1 MMYTF
6 KTLIVYALCFLFF
19 TTNAQINH
27 KALSYRMNTA
37 YNNYLLRD
45 IYKQYK
51 NRDNNFTEALKSK
64 ETLIEYRDNSIKRYK
79 TIIGGFSEKSNLNA
93 QVVGS
98 TQLEGFRIEKI
109 IFESLP
115 KRYVTANLY
124 IPNGD
129 GPFPVTLHLCG
140 HGLKGKSPLS
150 RAATLMALNK
160 IAVLVVDPI
169 GQGERIQF
177 LDKNSTPITR
187 GATTEHTL
195 LNMGANLIGTSLA
208 AYEYWDNH
216 RAIDYLETRTD
227 LDKNRIGVYGSSG
240 GGTQTAY
247 MLGLDNRIKVAT
259 VCSYFTQRKR
269 VLDIYG
275 ASDGC
280 QHIPYE
286 GREQL
291 DIADFVLMMA
301 PKPILIMSG
310 KYDFVDYWGA
320 TEAFSDLKKAYTILG
335 GPEKTSLFS
344 VESGHGMPKPKR
356 EAMVNWFKKWFYQN
370 DTPVVET
377 KSLSTSVENLQCTST
392 GQIITSMPDN
402 ISIPKY
408 HKQQY
413 ELYKNNRSVFLKKEA
428 SVIKNTVINL
438 LGIKIP
444 TEEIDVLSTGQNSFR
459 KFDLYKYQINRTG
472 QMPIPCLVLM
482 PEIANSKSNIVLYL
496 NESGKSDV
504 LANEN
509 LIDSHINQGDI
520 LIIPDL
526 RGFGESADP
535 INLNDSKYW
544 NWEYRNAMASMHIG
558 KPIMGQ
564 RVIDIMT
571 VLDFIEQTPNL
582 KNKNIQL
589 IANGLYGPIA
599 IHASYLDQRITQTE
613 ISRSIKSFYNYLENP
628 LQKDIYTNVLYGV
641 LKYYDLKDL
650 INLSGENRIKFID

>member
-1 MMYTF
+1 MNHF
-6 KTLIVYALCFLFF
+6 KALIVIVLSVFVFNG
-19 TTNAQINH
+19 NAQVNSN
-27 KALSYRMNTA
+27 ALSWRMNTA
-37 YNNYLLRD
+37 YNNYLKRD
-45 IYKQYK
+45 IHQQYD
-51 NRDNNFTEALKSK
+51 NRNKDFAKALKSK
-64 ETLIEYRDNSIKRYK
+64 EDLIKYRDNCIKRYK
-79 TIIGGFSEKSNLNA
+79 SIIGDFPTKNNLNSK
-93 QVVGS
+93 VVGV
-98 TQLEGFRIEKI
+98 TQLEGFRVEKI

-124 IPNGD
+124 IPNGE

-150 RAATLMALNK
+150 RAATLMASNK

-177 LDKNSTPITR
+177 VDKNSKSITR
-187 GATTEHTL
+187 GATTEHTI
-195 LNMGANLIGTSLA
+195 LNMGANLVGTSLA

-247 MLGLDNRIKVAT
+247 MLGLDDRIKVAT
-259 VCSYFTQRKR
+259 VCSYFTQRER
-269 VLDIYG
+269 VFDVYG

-291 DIADFVLMMA
+291 EIADFVLMMA
-301 PKPILIMSG
+301 PKPVLIMSG

-320 TEAFSDLKKAYTILG
+320 TKAFNNLKKAYTVLG
-335 GPEKTSLFS
+335 VPEKTNLFS

-356 EAMVNWFKKWFYQN
+356 EAMVSWFKKWFYQ
-370 DTPVVET
+370 DDSPVLET
-377 KSLSTSVENLQCTST
+377 KTLSTSLENLQCTST
-392 GQIITSMPDN
+392 GQVITSIPDN
-402 ISIPKY
+402 ISIPEY

-413 ELYKNNRSVFLKKEA
+413 ELYENNRAVFLKKDTA
-428 SVIKNTVINL
+428 VIRKKVLEL
-438 LGIKIP
+438 LGIKMP
-444 TEEIDVLSTGQNSFR
+444 TEDINILSTGQSSFR

-472 QMPIPCLVLM
+472 QMPVPCLVLM
-482 PEIANSKSNIVLYL
+482 PENVDSKSNIVLYL
-496 NESGKSDV
+496 NESGKSDI
-504 LANEN
+504 LSNEN

-520 LIIPDL
+520 LILADL
-526 RGFGESADP
+526 RGFGETADP

-544 NWEYRNAMASMHIG
+544 NWEYQNAMASLHIG

-564 RVIDIMT
+564 RVIDILSI
-571 VLDFIEQTPNL
+571 LDFIEQTPNL
-582 KNKNIQL
+582 KNKSIQL
-589 IANGLYGPIA
+589 IANGLYGPTA
-599 IHASYLDQRITQTE
+599 IHATYLDQRISKTE

-628 LQKDIYTNVLYGV
+628 LQKDVYTNVLYGV

-650 INLSGENRIKFID
+650 INITDKNRIIFID

>member
-1 MMYTF
+1 MNYF
-6 KTLIVYALCFLFF
+6 KALIVIVLSVFVFNG
-19 TTNAQINH
+19 NAQVNSN
-27 KALSYRMNTA
+27 ALSWRMNTA
-37 YNNYLLRD
+37 YNNYLKRD
-45 IYKQYK
+45 IHQQYD
-51 NRDNNFTEALKSK
+51 NRNKDFAKALKSK
-64 ETLIEYRDNSIKRYK
+64 EDLIKYRDNCIKRYK
-79 TIIGGFSEKSNLNA
+79 SIIGDFPTKNNLNSK
-93 QVVGS
+93 VVGV
-98 TQLEGFRIEKI
+98 TQLEGFRVEKI

-124 IPNGD
+124 IPNGE

-150 RAATLMALNK
+150 RAATLMASNK

-177 LDKNSTPITR
+177 VDKNSKSITR
-187 GATTEHTL
+187 GATTEHTI
-195 LNMGANLIGTSLA
+195 LNMGANLVGTSLA

-247 MLGLDNRIKVAT
+247 MLGLDDRIKVAT
-259 VCSYFTQRKR
+259 VCSYFTQRER
-269 VLDIYG
+269 VFDVYG

-291 DIADFVLMMA
+291 EIADFVLMMA
-301 PKPILIMSG
+301 PKPVLIMSG

-320 TEAFSDLKKAYTILG
+320 TKAFNNLKKAYTILG
-335 GPEKTSLFS
+335 VPEKTNLFS

-356 EAMVNWFKKWFYQN
+356 EAMVSWFKKWFYQ
-370 DTPVVET
+370 DDSPVLET
-377 KSLSTSVENLQCTST
+377 QTLSTSLENLQCTST
-392 GQIITSMPDN
+392 GQVITSIPDN
-402 ISIPKY
+402 ISIPEY

-413 ELYKNNRSVFLKKEA
+413 ELYENNRAVFLKKDTA
-428 SVIKNTVINL
+428 VIRKKVLEL
-438 LGIKIP
+438 LGIKMP
-444 TEEIDVLSTGQNSFR
+444 TEDINILSTGQSSFR

-472 QMPIPCLVLM
+472 QMPVPCLVLM
-482 PEIANSKSNIVLYL
+482 PENVDSKSNIVLYL
-496 NESGKSDV
+496 NESGKSDI
-504 LANEN
+504 LSNEN

-520 LIIPDL
+520 LILADL
-526 RGFGESADP
+526 RGFGETADP

-544 NWEYRNAMASMHIG
+544 NWEYQNAMASLHIG

-564 RVIDIMT
+564 RVIDILSI
-571 VLDFIEQTPNL
+571 LDFIEQTPNL
-582 KNKNIQL
+582 KNKSIQL
-589 IANGLYGPIA
+589 IANGLYGPTA
-599 IHASYLDQRITQTE
+599 IHATYLDQRISKTE

-628 LQKDIYTNVLYGV
+628 LQKDVYTNVLYGV

-650 INLSGENRIKFID
+650 INITDKNRIIFID